1 MREINVELITEA
13 IKNLSIE
20 ANYFLGSDINDA
32 LLNAKKEEPWKLASD
47 VLDKILINS
56 EIARNE
62 KMPMCQD
69 TGMACVFIEI
79 GQDVHLVGGRI
90 EDAINEGVRR
100 GYEEGFLRKSVVKD
114 R

>member
-20 ANYFLGSDINDA
+20 ANYFLGLDINDA

-100 GYEEGFLRKSVVKD
+100 DMRKD
-114 R
+114 F